1 MINRKLYDLICNSKN
16 DVFLRNSFISS
27 GDSHNLVFQN
37 HINRSI
43 TISAVFS
50 GTRFHAKFNSY
61 EQLRLQFDKKKDF
74 AMLVY
79 LTLMFIMSRN
89 FGSTGRLYCKYLN
102 NYPLQENQENVNI
115 RRITVDLVD
124 TIRNSVLGNIR
135 PNYIRSEALT
145 TISSERINNIE
156 SELRRLQE
164 AINIFG
170 ESLNG
175 EFRRRFEALNER
187 EN

>member
-16 DVFLRNSFISS
+16 GIFRRNALISS
-27 GDSHNLVFQN
+27 GNSHNLVFRHLIN
-37 HINRSI
+37 HSI
-43 TISAVFS
+43 TIEAIFGEISFY
-50 GTRFHAKFNSY
+50 AKFNSY

-74 AMLVY
+74 AMLTF
-79 LTLMFIMSRN
+79 LTLMFIMSRK
-89 FGSTGRLYCKYLN
+89 FGSTERLHFNYLDQ
-102 NYPLQENQENVNI
+102 YPQEELQNT

-124 TIRNSVLGNIR
+124 TISNSVWSNMR

-145 TISSERINNIE
+145 TISSERINNME
-156 SELRRLQE
+156 SQLGRLQE
-164 AINIFG
+164 AINIFS

-187 EN
+187 ED

>member
-1 MINRKLYDLICNSKN
+1 MK
-16 DVFLRNSFISS
+16 
-27 GDSHNLVFQN
+27 LVFY
-37 HINRSI
+37 
-43 TISAVFS
+43 
-50 GTRFHAKFNSY
+50 AKFNSY

-74 AMLVY
+74 AMLTF

-89 FGSTGRLYCKYLN
+89 FGSTGILYCKYLD
-102 NYPLQENQENVNI
+102 NYPEQENQENVNT

-124 TIRNSVLGNIR
+124 TIRNSVLSNIR

-145 TISSERINNIE
+145 TISNERVNRME
-156 SELRRLQE
+156 SQLGRLQE
-164 AINIFG
+164 AINIFS

-175 EFRRRFEALNER
+175 ELRRRFEALNER

>member
-27 GDSHNLVFQN
+27 GDSHNLVFRY

-43 TISAVFS
+43 TIEAIFGEISFY
-50 GTRFHAKFNSY
+50 AKFNSY

-79 LTLMFIMSRN
+79 LTLMFIMSKK
-89 FGSTGRLYCKYLN
+89 FGSKGKFSCKYLEE
-102 NYPLQENQENVNI
+102 YPKEENQIDSNKIIMAATDAI
-115 RRITVDLVD
+115 RTAVW
-124 TIRNSVLGNIR
+124 TNMQ

-145 TISSERINNIE
+145 TISNERVNRME
-156 SELRRLQE
+156 SQLGRLQE
-164 AINIFG
+164 AINIFS

-175 EFRRRFEALNER
+175 ELRRRFEALNER

>member
-1 MINRKLYDLICNSKN
+1 MINHKLYNLIYNSKN

-27 GDSHNLVFQN
+27 GDSHCVTFQ
-37 HINRSI
+37 HYINSSI
-43 TISAVFS
+43 TIKGSFKGVIFY
-50 GTRFHAKFNSY
+50 AKFNSY
-61 EQLRLQFDKKKDF
+61 EQLRIQFDKKKDF

-79 LTLMFIMSRN
+79 LTLMFVMSKK
-89 FGSTGRLYCKYLN
+89 FGSKGKFSCKYLEE
-102 NYPLQENQENVNI
+102 YPKEENQTDSDKIIMAATDNI
-115 RRITVDLVD
+115 RTAVW
-124 TIRNSVLGNIR
+124 TNMQ

-145 TISSERINNIE
+145 TISSERVNRME
-156 SELRRLQE
+156 SQLGRLQE
-164 AINIFG
+164 AINIFS